1 MKNFVG
7 KMLNLI
13 GTIVLILIN
22 CFVYVFEILTIIMGK
37 TIMGDFS
44 GLKTNFKETYYL
56 LPIILWSIYFV
67 LLIAFIIV
75 NLRCLIK
82 NLSPKFAF
90 FATILFLLYYTT
102 IYFITIEQ
110 RYIQGIE
117 NPGLNLVFLYW
128 CGGISFGSII
138 LILIGNGLKI
148 RKV

>member
-13 GTIVLILIN
+13 GTIGLILIN

-44 GLKTNFKETYYL
+44 DLKVNFKETYYL
-56 LPIILWSIYFV
+56 LPIILWSIYLV
-67 LLIAFIIV
+67 LLIVFVIV

-82 NLSPKFAF
+82 NVSPKFVF

-102 IYFITIEQ
+102 IYFLTIEQ

-117 NPGLNLVFLYW
+117 NPGLNLVFMYW

>member
-13 GTIVLILIN
+13 GTIGLILIN
-22 CFVYVFEILTIIMGK
+22 CFVYVFEVLTFVIGK

-44 GLKTNFKETYYL
+44 DLKLNFGESYYL
-56 LPIILWSIYFV
+56 LPIILWSIYLVF
-67 LLIAFIIV
+67 LIAFIIV

-82 NLSPKFAF
+82 NQSPKFVF
-90 FATILFLLYYTT
+90 FATILFLIYYTIT
-102 IYFITIEQ
+102 YVLTIEQ
-110 RYIQGIE
+110 RYIQGID
-117 NPGLNLVFLYW
+117 NPGLDLVFTYW
-128 CGGISFGSII
+128 CGGINFASIL